1 MITYWPT
8 KTPFGFKHS
17 TELKTYA
24 PCLKMS
30 RVMKVS
36 TARVAILS
44 MANMGT
50 VYEKFQEV
58 EDTNICRVNWKCY
71 VIIVIRT
78 DFSVFVAMLHSG
90 LCEQWRLTNLFFAR
104 ALVYCDTHR
113 CLNPFDQSYSLLH
126 SQCINENWIWLTVEF
141 TLNRLRLHKKFTVG
155 HFEYCCWYIQENAF
169 ENVVCKMAVILS
181 RPQCAK
187 GILIALVGHIYTW
200 TIRRTNQSAEL
211 MYTLGNWAAMSRVLY
226 TRN

>member
-1 MITYWPT
+1 
-8 KTPFGFKHS
+8 
-17 TELKTYA
+17 
-24 PCLKMS
+24 MS

-141 TLNRLRLHKKFTVG
+141 TLNRLRLHKKVYSWTFWILLLVHSRKCIWKCRLQNGG
-155 HFEYCCWYIQENAF
+155 HF
-169 ENVVCKMAVILS
+169 V
-181 RPQCAK
+181 
-187 GILIALVGHIYTW
+187 
-200 TIRRTNQSAEL
+200 SAS
-211 MYTLGNWAAMSRVLY
+211 MC
-226 TRN
+226 